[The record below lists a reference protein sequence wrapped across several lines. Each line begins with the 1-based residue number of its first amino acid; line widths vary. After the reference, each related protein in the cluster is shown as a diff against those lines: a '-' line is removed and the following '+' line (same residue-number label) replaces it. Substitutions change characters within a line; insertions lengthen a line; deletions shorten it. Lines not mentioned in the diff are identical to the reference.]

1 MSETRYI
8 ISDAAKIINV
18 EPHVLRYWEE
28 ELGMDIPR
36 NEMGHRYYTDKEV
49 RLFSQVRDLKEKGFQ
64 LKAIKMILSTVSE
77 DAPASNIISL
87 DKVRTGYGK
96 DMPDM
101 AEREI
106 HEVKAVEKDKPL
118 CADEMDAVSEDKVPV
133 DMEAIREAGLSVADA
148 AAVSAI
154 SAEDKM
160 KHFKYIMDGIVM
172 QALKKNNQIIEEQVT
187 GKVIKEMD
195 YMFRVQEEKDEERF
209 RNLDDA
215 IRKKQK
221 GRKEAAAARAPGYT
235 NQRQKKRLFGR
246 KDMF

>member
-64 LKAIKMILSTVSE
+64 LKAIKMILSTMSE
-77 DAPASNIISL
+77 DMPASNIISL
-87 DKVRTGYGK
+87 DKVRTNYGK
-96 DMPDM
+96 EIPETESGENKNVQDVPDKSGQIKVTQELPSEN
-101 AEREI
+101 ADFDVEAVREG
-106 HEVKAVEKDKPL
+106 A
-118 CADEMDAVSEDKVPV
+118 
-133 DMEAIREAGLSVADA
+133 LSIADA

-172 QALKKNNQIIEEQVT
+172 QALKKNNQMIEEQVA

-221 GRKEAAAARAPGYT
+221 GRKEAAAGRVPSYAKP
-235 NQRQKKRLFGR
+235 RQKKRLFSR
-246 KDMF
+246 KDIF

>member
-64 LKAIKMILSTVSE
+64 LKAIKMILSTLSG
-77 DAPASNIISL
+77 DMPSSNIISL
-87 DKVRTGYGK
+87 EKVRTGYGK
-96 DMPDM
+96 DVAGDNISSNEDAPDRLADL
-101 AEREI
+101 AEEFKDGCKEKEDSGIQEI
-106 HEVKAVEKDKPL
+106 TEQGMRT
-118 CADEMDAVSEDKVPV
+118 DETS
-133 DMEAIREAGLSVADA
+133 
-148 AAVSAI
+148 AVSAV

-172 QALKKNNQIIEEQVT
+172 QALKKNNQILEEQVT

-209 RNLDDA
+209 RNLDEA
-215 IRKKQK
+215 IRKKQR
-221 GRKEAAAARAPGYT
+221 GRKEAAAGRVPAYSKP
-235 NQRQKKRLFGR
+235 RQKKRFFGK
-246 KDMF
+246 KDVY

>member
-77 DAPASNIISL
+77 DMPASNIISL
-87 DKVRTGYGK
+87 EKVRTGYGK
-96 DMPDM
+96 EAPESSGQETTAVGNTRELE
-101 AEREI
+101 AENIRAMEQPRE
-106 HEVKAVEKDKPL
+106 ES
-118 CADEMDAVSEDKVPV
+118 ADV
-133 DMEAIREAGLSVADA
+133 DVEAIREAGLSVADA
-148 AAVSAI
+148 AAVAAI

-172 QALKKNNQIIEEQVT
+172 QALKKNNQLLEEQVA

-209 RNLDDA
+209 RNLDEA

-221 GRKEAAAARAPGYT
+221 GRKEAAAARAPGYSK
-235 NQRQKKRLFGR
+235 QRQKKRLFNR

>member
-64 LKAIKMILSTVSE
+64 LKAIKMILSTMSE
-77 DAPASNIISL
+77 DMPAGNIISL

-96 DMPDM
+96 EIPEIKALESRDIYPASQTSEPVKDSEMIHKECM
-101 AEREI
+101 EAEKEPAK
-106 HEVKAVEKDKPL
+106 ETGLSA
-118 CADEMDAVSEDKVPV
+118 ADDAVVAAS
-133 DMEAIREAGLSVADA
+133 IR
-148 AAVSAI
+148 
-154 SAEDKM
+154 AEDKM
-160 KHFKYIMDGIVM
+160 KHFKYIMDDIVM
-172 QALKKNNQIIEEQVT
+172 QALKKNNQLIEEQIA

-195 YMFRVQEEKDEERF
+195 YMFRVREEKDEERF
-209 RNLDDA
+209 RNLDEA

-221 GRKEAAAARAPGYT
+221 GRKEAAAGRAPAYGKP
-235 NQRQKKRLFGR
+235 RQKKRLFGR